1 MTNDRYL
8 IVSHFAVAAMTI
20 AFAGTTWLY
29 LRRSFTGITQAL
41 SSGNLSRIL
50 KTMFP
55 VGLFLPAFLGFLS
68 VSYRG
73 CGKSY
78 EDIVKERSYLVQINQ
93 EQISSP
99 RFCFGLWPRS
109 CSGTLVILFALRFAR
124 TSNQSSGESP
134 DIRLP

>member
-8 IVSHFAVAAMTI
+8 IVSYFAVAAMAI
-20 AFAGTTWLY
+20 AFAGATWLY
-29 LRRSFTGITQAL
+29 LRRSFRGITQAL

-50 KTMFP
+50 KAMFP
-55 VGLFLPAFLGFLS
+55 AGLFLPAFLGFVS

-78 EDIVKERSYLVQINQ
+78 EEIVKERSYLVQINQ
-93 EQISSP
+93 EQISSIL
-99 RFCFGLWPRS
+99 LWIVAALLFWD
-109 CSGTLVILFALRFAR
+109 LVILFALRFGR
-124 TSNQSSGESP
+124 TSSQPSGESP

>member
-8 IVSHFAVAAMTI
+8 IVSYFAVAAMTI
-20 AFAGTTWLY
+20 TFAGTTWLY
-29 LRRSFTGITQAL
+29 LRGSFRGITQAL

-50 KTMFP
+50 KVMFP
-55 VGLFLPAFLGFLS
+55 AGLFLPAFLGFLS

-78 EDIVKERSYLVQINQ
+78 EDIVKERAYLVQINQ
-93 EQISSP
+93 EQISSIL
-99 RFCFGLWPRS
+99 LWIVAALLFWD
-109 CSGTLVILFALRFAR
+109 LVILFALRFRR

>member
-8 IVSHFAVAAMTI
+8 IVSYFAVAATAI
-20 AFAGTTWLY
+20 AFAGATWLY
-29 LRRSFTGITQAL
+29 LRRSFKRTTQAL

-50 KTMFP
+50 KVMFP
-55 VGLFLPAFLGFLS
+55 AGLFLPAFLGFLS

-78 EDIVKERSYLVQINQ
+78 EDIVKERAYLVQINQ
-93 EQISSP
+93 EQISSIL
-99 RFCFGLWPRS
+99 LWIVAALLFWD
-109 CSGTLVILFALRFAR
+109 LVILFALRFGR
-124 TSNQSSGESP
+124 TSSRPSSESP